1 MEFLIQ
7 SAEEASVSE
16 ESPLLQVAK
25 PLKPRKDK
33 KLQATRWFLTYP
45 KCEATKEQALE
56 KLKELLGENIKGA
69 LIAQESHKGG

>member
-1 MEFLIQ
+1 MDFLIQ

-33 KLQATRWFLTYP
+33 RVQATRWFLTYP
-45 KCEATKEQALE
+45 RCEATKERAME
-56 KLKELLGENIKGA
+56 KLKEVLGDNLKGA